1 MTTLE
6 DVYNALGSEAP
17 FDSLTGDLS
26 DNGLAARQHLE
37 QLLVCLDD
45 LGVIGG
51 WSQDVLD
58 QLEGMSV

>member
-6 DVYNALGSEAP
+6 DVYNVLGSEAP
-17 FDSLTGDLS
+17 FDSLTGDLN